1 MIIDRDAA
9 IQTLIKCFGAQ
20 IDPDDESPG
29 LGDLGPT
36 GLAEI
41 AADALGYP
49 LATPRPGDTLA
60 RAQLNDLPPGSLIRS
75 EFDGHILERTA
86 NGWRYGWDPVSLS
99 TAFRAYSLL
108 LLKEDPHG

>member
-1 MIIDRDAA
+1 MITDRDTAM
-9 IQTLIKCFGAQ
+9 QTLVERLEAQ
-20 IDPDDESPG
+20 IGPDDESPG

-41 AADALGYP
+41 AVDALGYP
-49 LATPRPGDTLA
+49 PTTPRPGDTLT
-60 RAQLNDLPPGSLIRS
+60 RKQLNDLPPGSLIRS
-75 EFDGHILERTA
+75 EFDGYILERTA

-99 TAFRAYSLL
+99 TGFRAYSLL